1 MANKKLLLLAF
12 CMLSGASAS
21 GLLAQSPPDT
31 NTQQILK
38 TTPDHNP
45 IRHRMPSSEWDS
57 IGFSYANGTACF
69 TMPDYITYI
78 KVCLESE
85 SGENFSSYV
94 YASNP
99 IWSVNLPQGEYYIEC
114 DADEGSLFEGFVYID

>member
-1 MANKKLLLLAF
+1 
-12 CMLSGASAS
+12 MLSGASAS
-21 GLLAQSPPDT
+21 GLLAQSTPNT

-38 TTPDHNP
+38 NEKVNTPSRP
-45 IRHRMPSSEWDS
+45 KMPSSSEWDS
-57 IGFSYANGTACF
+57 IGFSYDNGIAYF

-78 KVCLESE
+78 KVSLESE

-114 DADEGSLFEGFVYID
+114 DADEGSLFEGIVYID